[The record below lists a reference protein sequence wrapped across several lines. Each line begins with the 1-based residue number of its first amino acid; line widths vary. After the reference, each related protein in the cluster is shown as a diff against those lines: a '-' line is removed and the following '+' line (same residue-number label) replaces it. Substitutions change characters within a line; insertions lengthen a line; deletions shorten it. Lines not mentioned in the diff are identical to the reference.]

1 MIIKNLKLKF
11 KRDYSN
17 NKIFSKFSSKK
28 IEEDFDNSYKYNLP
42 IENNVVDKI
51 KKSFQKNDDGYSYN
65 FEDKNQKVSASYL
78 NNELFIDI
86 ETNKEIEYWSFNFE
100 TKNLRYEL
108 YKGDKLDRQESF
120 NIENNKNINIY
131 EKFIDILE
139 FIFNN
144 SK

>member
-1 MIIKNLKLKF
+1 M
-11 KRDYSN
+11 
-17 NKIFSKFSSKK
+17 
-28 IEEDFDNSYKYNLP
+28 
-42 IENNVVDKI
+42 
-51 KKSFQKNDDGYSYN
+51 
-65 FEDKNQKVSASYL
+65 